1 MKAEVEKI
9 FKLCEELEEA
19 GETATLTFL
28 IRGGMSTCEAS
39 ASGLI
44 FNSIFTFNID
54 FNLGPSSC
62 SVSLNSSRGHRVT

>member
-39 ASGLI
+39 GLI